1 MSATETITT
10 NPRILGLDP
19 YVENGMGEEDLV
31 TLVLPYI
38 KSAREGVER
47 LGQLL
52 KTYGTYEPNG
62 IAFADKEEVWWLETI
77 GGHHWA
83 AVRIPDD
90 SYVVAPNRMN
100 IDEFKFD
107 NDDYMLSLIH
117 I

>member
-1 MSATETITT
+1 MFAMSATETITT

-52 KTYGTYEPNG
+52 KTYELMSQTGLLLLTKKK
-62 IAFADKEEVWWLETI
+62 F
-77 GGHHWA
+77 GG
-83 AVRIPDD
+83 
-90 SYVVAPNRMN
+90 
-100 IDEFKFD
+100 
-107 NDDYMLSLIH
+107 
-117 I
+117 

>member
-1 MSATETITT
+1 
-10 NPRILGLDP
+10 
-19 YVENGMGEEDLV
+19 MGEEDLV

-90 SYVVAPNRMN
+90 SYVVAPN
-100 IDEFKFD
+100 
-107 NDDYMLSLIH
+107 LSLIH
-117 I
+117 ISAIILNIIKIEIGNIECL